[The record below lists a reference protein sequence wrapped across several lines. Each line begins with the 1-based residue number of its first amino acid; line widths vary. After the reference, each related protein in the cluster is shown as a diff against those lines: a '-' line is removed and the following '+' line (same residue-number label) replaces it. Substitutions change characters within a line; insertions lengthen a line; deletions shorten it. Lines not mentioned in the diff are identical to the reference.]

1 MDLGQLF
8 SGLSYDDLKW
18 FIPVLGGFALIVG
31 GLLIGLLRGM
41 TAGLLMTLFFGGL
54 LCLSPVLLDA
64 LERRPAASSIAAVEA
79 ARSNAQLTA
88 LNNDMIRDLTRVVN
102 SSRIAL
108 EGLVPVLEANEADTD
123 AVDRFKQSLTSAADR
138 LSVISD
144 NMAEG
149 QVLIRKLEAGVQAM
163 DKDVHAVVPA
173 SR

>member
-8 SGLSYDDLKW
+8 NGLSYDDLKW
-18 FIPVLGGFALIVG
+18 FIPVLGGFALIIG

-64 LERRPAASSIAAVEA
+64 LERRPAASSIAAVDV
-79 ARSNAQLTA
+79 ARTNAQLTT

-102 SSRIAL
+102 SARISLDA
-108 EGLVPVLEANEADTD
+108 LVPLLSANGADAA
-123 AVDRFKQSLTSAADR
+123 AVERFKQSLTSTGDR

-149 QVLIRKLEAGVQAM
+149 QVMIRRLDTAVQTMEA
-163 DKDVHAVVPA
+163 DLHSLDPA
-173 SR
+173 TR

>member
-1 MDLGQLF
+1 M
-8 SGLSYDDLKW
+8 W
-18 FIPVLGGFALIVG
+18 RPC
-31 GLLIGLLRGM
+31 
-41 TAGLLMTLFFGGL
+41 T
-54 LCLSPVLLDA
+54 P
-64 LERRPAASSIAAVEA
+64 RPAASSIAAVEA